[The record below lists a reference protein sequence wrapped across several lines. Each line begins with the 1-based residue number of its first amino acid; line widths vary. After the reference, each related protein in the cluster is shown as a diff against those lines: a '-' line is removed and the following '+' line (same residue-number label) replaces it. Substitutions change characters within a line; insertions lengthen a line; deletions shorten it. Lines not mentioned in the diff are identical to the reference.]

1 MMNEK
6 LIAAKRRAGDL
17 KNSSRAAV
25 HIRVEVRR
33 LCAPGVF
40 ARVEERKL
48 MTLILD
54 KITMPAETPRVSRAR
69 LLDVLTES
77 MSCCNSTVI
86 CGRTGAGKTLLTL
99 DFAGRCDR
107 RVAWYKVD
115 APEVELDAFLRYLIA
130 AVGSQHPGFGRKTL
144 ALLAAGASGVDATL
158 VAESFV
164 YEMTMLEAG
173 EPLLIVIDDL
183 HLVYDAAWVVPF
195 FARLLPLLPAETHV
209 VLIGR
214 TLLPAPLWRMRSK
227 QTLRV
232 IEESALAFTLAE
244 AEELFSSYNLPTKQA
259 AHALAETWGRAAA
272 LDALARGGQ
281 TRAEEDA
288 ARARAVIVEN
298 RARDARQSNAR
309 LHLVKGY
316 SPKSSAA

>member
-1 MMNEK
+1 
-6 LIAAKRRAGDL
+6 
-17 KNSSRAAV
+17 
-25 HIRVEVRR
+25 
-33 LCAPGVF
+33 
-40 ARVEERKL
+40 

-54 KITMPAETPRVSRAR
+54 KITMPTEMPRVSRAR

-77 MSCCNSTVI
+77 MNCCNSTVVS
-86 CGRTGAGKTLLTL
+86 GRTGAGKTLLTL
-99 DFAGRCDR
+99 DFASRCGR

-115 APEVELDAFLRYLIA
+115 APEVEMEAFMHYLIA

-144 ALLAAGASGVDATL
+144 ALLASGATGADATL

-183 HLVYDAAWVVPF
+183 HLVYDAAWVVSF
-195 FARLLPLLPAETHV
+195 FARLLPLLPSETHM

-214 TLLPAPLWRMRSK
+214 TLPPAPLWRMRSK

-232 IEESALAFTLAE
+232 IEEPALAFTLAE
-244 AEELFSSYNLPTKQA
+244 AEELFASYNLPTKHA
-259 AHALAETWGRAAA
+259 AQALAETWGRAAA

-288 ARARAVIVEN
+288 ARTFAAMIESRIES
-298 RARDARQSNAR
+298 RTTDTRQSNAR
-309 LHLVKGY
+309 LRLVKGY
-316 SPKSSAA
+316 SHKSPAA